1 RGVMEQ
7 LLRVVLVC
15 LMLLMLGCGSGS
27 TRKTSSAKS
36 AKNLKSSPAEL
47 SLRNQSL
54 LGLYSSEI
62 EAAADKIIMESPSAA
77 ARRQALVW
85 KVEAIPVL
93 QTSLLNTDP
102 VAAVLDTW
110 VFIFQMT
117 AYMERPAVKQDFG
130 DSHSVVAD
138 TLKNMDDEMQQLV
151 QAAAPSANI
160 SHLRQRAHDWAEA
173 NPVQPS

>member
-1 RGVMEQ
+1 GERVMQQQNHYTATPVGVMEQ
-7 LLRVVLVC
+7 LLRVVLVG
-15 LMLLMLGCGSGS
+15 LILLVLGCTSGS

-62 EAAADKIIMESPSAA
+62 EAAADKIIMESPSAT

-117 AYMERPAVKQDFG
+117 AYMERPAVKQEFG
-130 DSHSVVAD
+130 DSH
-138 TLKNMDDEMQQLV
+138 
-151 QAAAPSANI
+151 
-160 SHLRQRAHDWAEA
+160 
-173 NPVQPS
+173 